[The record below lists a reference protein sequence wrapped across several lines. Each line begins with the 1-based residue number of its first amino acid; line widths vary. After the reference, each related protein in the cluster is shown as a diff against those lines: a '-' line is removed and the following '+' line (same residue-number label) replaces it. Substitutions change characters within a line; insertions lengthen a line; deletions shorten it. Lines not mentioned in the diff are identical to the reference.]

1 MNILRLSY
9 SGYRNLL
16 PGEFEPDDGIN
27 VIYGKNAQ
35 GKTNLLEA
43 MWLFTG
49 GRSFRGSKDADL
61 IGHEAPRAE
70 LNLTFFSEER
80 EQTACVRVENGRRTA
95 SLNGVAKRS
104 ASELI
109 GTFCA
114 VIFSPEHL
122 SLVREGPAF
131 RRNFIDSALCQIRP
145 SYAALLARYNHT
157 LVQRNALLK
166 DIPRHSGLLDT
177 LDVWDEKLVRSG
189 EEVVRERME
198 YIRRIEEPAK
208 AIYAGICEDK
218 ETFGLGYVKSV
229 EQLRQALC
237 DSRRDDLYSGHTG
250 VGPHRDDLEITID
263 SQSARAFGSQG
274 QKRSAVL
281 ALKLAE
287 AEVLRRRT
295 GEKPVI
301 FLDDVMSEL
310 DSGRQDY
317 LLNHLE
323 DCQVFMTCCEP
334 DAVKRLR
341 AGKSF
346 EMRGGRLTEQSNT
359 RPQTSMN

>member
-1 MNILRLSY
+1 MNIIHLSY
-9 SGYRNLL
+9 TGYRNLL
-16 PGEFEPDDGIN
+16 PGEFSPADGIN

-61 IGHEAPRAE
+61 IGQGQERAE
-70 LNLTFFSEER
+70 LNLSFFSEER
-80 EQTACVRVENGRRTA
+80 EQSARIRVENGRRSA
-95 SLNGVAKRS
+95 SLNEVPKRN
-104 ASELI
+104 AAGLI
-109 GTFCA
+109 GSFCA

-131 RRNFIDSALCQIRP
+131 RRNFIDSALCQIQP
-145 SYAALLARYNHT
+145 TYAALLSRYNHT

-166 DIPRHSGLLDT
+166 DIPRHSELLDI
-177 LDVWDEKLVRSG
+177 LSIWDEKLAHCGS
-189 EEVVRERME
+189 EVVRYRTE
-198 YIRRIEEPAK
+198 YIRQIQEPAQS
-208 AIYAGICEDK
+208 IYAGICENK
-218 ETFGLGYVKSV
+218 ESMSLSYLKSA
-229 EQLRQALC
+229 ENLQEALMQSQRE
-237 DSRRDDLYSGHTG
+237 DIFSGHTG

-263 SQSARAFGSQG
+263 SRSARVFGSQG

-295 GEKPVI
+295 GEKPVV

-323 DCQVFMTCCEP
+323 DCQVFITCCEP
-334 DAVKRLR
+334 ETADRLH
-341 AGKSF
+341 AGKRF
-346 EMRGGRLTEQSNT
+346 FMEAGRLTE
-359 RPQTSMN
+359 R

>member
-16 PGEFEPDDGIN
+16 PGEFEPDSGIN

-61 IGHEAPRAE
+61 IGHGAPYAE
-70 LNLTFFSEER
+70 LNLTFFSEDR
-80 EQTACVRVENGRRTA
+80 EQTARIRVEYGRRSA
-95 SLNGVAKRS
+95 SLNEIPKRS
-104 ASELI
+104 AAELI

-131 RRNFIDSALCQIRP
+131 RRNFIDSALCQIQP
-145 SYAALLARYNHT
+145 SYAALLTRYNHT

-166 DIPRHSGLLDT
+166 DIPHHSELLDT
-177 LDVWDEKLVRSG
+177 LEVWDEKLARCG
-189 EEVVRERME
+189 EEVVRGRME
-198 YIRRIEEPAK
+198 YIQQIEEPAK
-208 AIYAGICEDK
+208 TIYAGICENK
-218 ETFGLGYVKSV
+218 EAFGLRYVKSADH
-229 EQLRQALC
+229 LREALR

-334 DAVKRLR
+334 DTVRRLR
-341 AGKSF
+341 TGKSF
-346 EMRGGRLTEQSNT
+346 EMRAGRLVEQSGPKTPN
-359 RPQTSMN
+359 